1 MMGENM
7 MTIKRLL
14 GVLTLGLALM
24 TLAAC
29 GQKST
34 ESIIKNELKDS
45 YTGYSE
51 NPGYE
56 RPFIEGSDTLTF
68 DKKDN
73 TITDSNDYE
82 IYFGVIS
89 EEDKTSELKSVLK
102 ELDSELSN
110 TDNFTIA
117 VSKTVKNPTVDDAT
131 AFYQIALTDGGKSI
145 KIYELR
151 RDPRDYGYY
160 EFSGEVA

>member
-1 MMGENM
+1 M
-7 MTIKRLL
+7 IK
-14 GVLTLGLALM
+14 
-24 TLAAC
+24 
-29 GQKST
+29 K
-34 ESIIKNELKDS
+34 IIQ
-45 YTGYSE
+45 
-51 NPGYE
+51 
-56 RPFIEGSDTLTF
+56 
-68 DKKDN
+68 
-73 TITDSNDYE
+73 DSNDYE